1 MNGPIAPCRLDAIV
15 AERHEVSSQT
25 APHDEHIGR
34 ILQVIDADDSVS
46 QRSIASKLG
55 IALGLTNLLV
65 KRLVTRGLIRVRHI
79 QRHRVR
85 YFLTPAGMAEKA
97 RMSRLALA
105 SAVERYAEARRRIR
119 DTFQRISVEWPE
131 NRGGGQKRILF
142 LGTGEV
148 AEIGFICLHETDLT
162 LAGVV
167 DDQGRS
173 EFLGVQVYP
182 ADALSG
188 DLLREAEAASVVVMS
203 LRDDHQLRHHLAS
216 LGLNSSEVFW
226 L

>member
-1 MNGPIAPCRLDAIV
+1 M
-15 AERHEVSSQT
+15 SSQT
-25 APHDEHIGR
+25 ASHEEHIGR

-46 QRSIASKLG
+46 QRSMASQLG

-65 KRLVTRGLIRVRHI
+65 KGLVKRGLIRVRLI

-105 SAVERYAEARRRIR
+105 AAVDRYAVARRRIR
-119 DTFQRISVEWPE
+119 DTFQRISVDWPE
-131 NRGGGQKRILF
+131 GSHAGQKRILF

-173 EFLGVQVYP
+173 EFLGVRVYP
-182 ADALSG
+182 AEALSKG
-188 DLLREAEAASVVVMS
+188 LLREADAASVVVMS
-203 LRDDHQLRHHLAS
+203 LRDDRQLRDSLAK
-216 LGLNSSEVFW
+216 LGFSPGEVFW